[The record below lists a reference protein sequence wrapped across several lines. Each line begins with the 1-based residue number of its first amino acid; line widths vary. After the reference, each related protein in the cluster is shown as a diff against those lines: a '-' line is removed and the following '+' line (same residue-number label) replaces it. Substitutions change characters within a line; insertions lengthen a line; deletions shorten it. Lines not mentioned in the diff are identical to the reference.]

1 MPVVRTICSVTED
14 GCTYINLAGV
24 QLRVLAN
31 QVVPS
36 YIENTLHKKVCDAT
50 GDFENYRRV
59 GVPKLV
65 LAKSMIL
72 GDNLKFFFFMRMPL

>member
-1 MPVVRTICSVTED
+1 
-14 GCTYINLAGV
+14 LAGV

-65 LAKSMIL
+65 LAKSTIL
-72 GDNLKFFFFMRMPL
+72 GDNLKFFFMRMPL